1 MRVAPTDDLNGVG
14 PRSVNTALFA
24 LLGSVQRV
32 AAVAVRFAMAGGRI
46 GRQTTVGPG
55 RGVDDRLAAKSLEFE
70 EELHLQ
76 VIAPQG
82 GSGLDDE
89 VHARRQEQSDP
100 GDRKY
105 YFVNYAGMR
114 SGTVLSSCN
123 SNSLAASRR
132 SQSVICRCTSGSDV
146 RRRSGRGEKGR
157 RGRRP
162 RATTPSGFGTR
173 FPLRT
178 APGLGTQTGRTK
190 SPEMHLSGALCWGS
204 ARPRSP

>member
-1 MRVAPTDDLNGVG
+1 
-14 PRSVNTALFA
+14 
-24 LLGSVQRV
+24 
-32 AAVAVRFAMAGGRI
+32 
-46 GRQTTVGPG
+46 
-55 RGVDDRLAAKSLEFE
+55 
-70 EELHLQ
+70 
-76 VIAPQG
+76 
-82 GSGLDDE
+82 
-89 VHARRQEQSDP
+89 
-100 GDRKY
+100 
-105 YFVNYAGMR
+105 MR

-178 APGLGTQTGRTK
+178 APGLGTQTGRTR
-190 SPEMHLSGALCWGS
+190 SSEMRLSGASRWGS
-204 ARPRSP
+204 ARPRSPEPSRACSAASTSHSANSFRSRSRLPSPRLRLFSRYTARIPPVEREQANCCAAASWRTTIPRDSPFPPRALKRFPPSLPAEVRPQWIGT